1 MKMKFFE
8 KTYLLILVLFLVFFN
23 ASIFAIS
30 VVTFNNTMDTAQS
43 GCLAEC
49 AAIKESFENDIGTLN
64 GTNEGVYWLQIRY
77 CNFYEEKGI
86 FLRFERNE
94 TEIYSSIPEGM
105 NIPKSNIM
113 SIEKMNGNNYILIS
127 EETISGGYIMTYA
140 KDISYLYD
148 EFKALAFSF
157 VGASLV
163 TSVVLA
169 VLLYFVLRKL
179 YSPLEK
185 LRNVTGRISE
195 GDFSIRADES
205 GNDEFA
211 ELAKDFNI
219 MSKKINEQMND
230 LKSTAEQKQ
239 RMLDDLAHEMRTP
252 LTSIHGYAEY
262 IRNANISDEER
273 TDAADFIL
281 KESIRLK
288 SISEIL
294 LDVAF
299 IRENKIDKRSV
310 SVVELLNNT
319 RERMLLLAERK
330 NVSIEVTAEDV
341 TLNGEKVL
349 LELLMTNITENAIK
363 ACSDGGKVTLSSAY
377 ENGKAVICIEDNGIG
392 MTKEQLE
399 HITEPFYRT
408 DKSRSRKEG
417 GTGLGLA
424 LCDTIA
430 KVHDATLEF
439 QSERNKG
446 TKVIIS
452 F

>member
-1 MKMKFFE
+1 
-8 KTYLLILVLFLVFFN
+8 
-23 ASIFAIS
+23 
-30 VVTFNNTMDTAQS
+30 
-43 GCLAEC
+43 
-49 AAIKESFENDIGTLN
+49 
-64 GTNEGVYWLQIRY
+64 
-77 CNFYEEKGI
+77 
-86 FLRFERNE
+86 
-94 TEIYSSIPEGM
+94 
-105 NIPKSNIM
+105 
-113 SIEKMNGNNYILIS
+113 
-127 EETISGGYIMTYA
+127 
-140 KDISYLYD
+140 
-148 EFKALAFSF
+148 
-157 VGASLV
+157 
-163 TSVVLA
+163 
-169 VLLYFVLRKL
+169 
-179 YSPLEK
+179 
-185 LRNVTGRISE
+185 
-195 GDFSIRADES
+195 
-205 GNDEFA
+205 
-211 ELAKDFNI
+211 
-219 MSKKINEQMND
+219 
-230 LKSTAEQKQ
+230 
-239 RMLDDLAHEMRTP
+239 MRTP

-281 KESIRLK
+281 KEAMRLK

-299 IRENKIDKRSV
+299 IRENKIDKKPV

-330 NVSIEVTAEDV
+330 NVSIDVISKNV

-363 ACSDGGKVTLSSAY
+363 ACSDGGKVTLGSLS

-392 MTKEQLE
+392 MTKEQLA

-430 KVHDATLEF
+430 KVHNATLEF

>member
-8 KTYLLILVLFLVFFN
+8 KTYLIILALFLIFFN
-23 ASIFAIS
+23 VSIFTIS
-30 VVTFNNTMDTAQS
+30 LVTFNNTMDTAKS

-49 AAIKESFENDIGTLN
+49 AAIKESFEDDLGTLN
-64 GTNEGVYWLQIRY
+64 GANEGVYWLQISY
-77 CNFYEEKGI
+77 CNFYKGKEI
-86 FLRFERNE
+86 YLRFERNE
-94 TEIYSSIPEGM
+94 NEIYSSIPDGM
-105 NIPKSNIM
+105 NIPDTNVI
-113 SIEKMNGNNYILIS
+113 SIEKNNGNNFILIS
-127 EETISGGYIMTYA
+127 EETLSGGYTITYA

-148 EFKALAFSF
+148 EFKVLALSF
-157 VGASLV
+157 LGASLL
-163 TSVVLA
+163 TSVALA
-169 VLLYFVLRKL
+169 ALLYFVLRKL

-185 LRNVTGRISE
+185 LRKVTGRISE

-205 GNDEFA
+205 GNDEFG

-262 IRNANISDEER
+262 IRNANISEEER

-281 KESIRLK
+281 KESMRLK

-294 LDVAF
+294 LDTAF
-299 IRENKIDKRSV
+299 IRENTIEPKPV
-310 SVVELLNNT
+310 SVLELLKNT
-319 RERMLLLAERK
+319 KERMLVLAEK
-330 NVSIEVTAEDV
+330 KKVNISVTGEDITV
-341 TLNGEKVL
+341 NGEKVL

-363 ACSDGGKVTLSSAY
+363 ACYDGGKVILSAKT
-377 ENGKAVICIEDNGIG
+377 ENDRAVIYIEDNGIG
-392 MTKEQLE
+392 MTTEQLE

-424 LCDTIA
+424 LCDTIV
-430 KVHDATLEF
+430 KVHGASLEF
-439 QSERNKG
+439 SSEKGKG
-446 TKVIIS
+446 TTVIVR

>member
-30 VVTFNNTMDTAQS
+30 VVTFRNTMDTAQS

-94 TEIYSSIPEGM
+94 NEIYSSIPEGM

-127 EETISGGYIMTYA
+127 EETISGGYTMTYA

-219 MSKKINEQMND
+219 MSEKIDEQMND

-281 KESIRLK
+281 KEAMRLK

-299 IRENKIDKRSV
+299 IRENKIDKKPV
-310 SVVELLNNT
+310 SAVELLNNT

-363 ACSDGGKVTLSSAY
+363 ACIDGGKVTLSSLS
-377 ENGKAVICIEDNGIG
+377 ENGKAVIYIEDNGIG
-392 MTKEQLE
+392 MTNEQLA

-430 KVHDATLEF
+430 RVHNAALEF